1 MNLIAVK
8 EPLEKA
14 IKSKHWK
21 WTGGMRVYFPETKSY
36 IRIPDGEYEDLPG
49 GLPDVSDPATVG
61 CLLSL
66 VRLAYKDNSIYVRMG
81 EGKAMDDL
89 YAIPR
94 WEVKGRACNAWG
106 YPLEG
111 LALID
116 ALEGAP

>member
-1 MNLIAVK
+1 
-8 EPLEKA
+8 
-14 IKSKHWK
+14 
-21 WTGGMRVYFPETKSY
+21 
-36 IRIPDGEYEDLPG
+36 
-49 GLPDVSDPATVG
+49 
-61 CLLSL
+61 
-66 VRLAYKDNSIYVRMG
+66 MG

-94 WEVKGRACNAWG
+94 WEVKGRDCNAWG

>member
-1 MNLIAVK
+1 MDLIIVR
-8 EPLEKA
+8 EPLERA
-14 IKSKHWK
+14 MKSKHWK
-21 WTGGMRVYFPETKSY
+21 WIGGMRVYFPETKSY

-94 WEVKGRACNAWG
+94 WEVKGRACNACG

-116 ALEGAP
+116 ALDGAP